1 MPGGF
6 LHKPIWSPYGL
17 YGEID
22 HMYGFKQYNLHTGW
36 TSAQGTVNAMETFAY
51 GVYLYL
57 VYAYGEQEARQG
69 TGAPD
74 KSMMGQFRA
83 LSESRTVYG
92 KVGAWAA
99 VLGYSVAQVTFW
111 KTVLYWMNEA
121 FSGILVCN
129 LILRFGANES
139 QALKI

>member
-6 LHKPIWSPYGL
+6 LHNPIWSPYGL

-36 TSAQGTVNAMETFAY
+36 TAAQGTVNAMETIAY

-57 VYAYGEQEARQG
+57 VYAYGEQEPRQG

-74 KSMMGQFRA
+74 KSLMGQFRA

-121 FSGILVCN
+121 FSGILIYN
-129 LILRFGANES
+129 LILRFEANES
-139 QALKI
+139 QASTM

>member
-1 MPGGF
+1 
-6 LHKPIWSPYGL
+6 
-17 YGEID
+17 
-22 HMYGFKQYNLHTGW
+22 MYGFKQYNLHTGW

-121 FSGILVCN
+121 FSGILICN